1 MSLPSCDF
9 FFENANIWVCRMTL
23 NSEKKGMA
31 LGAESHSILK
41 GPSILVILVE
51 TVDVAYSSERLVI
64 LVLVKTRTK
73 QK

>member
-1 MSLPSCDF
+1 M
-9 FFENANIWVCRMTL
+9 MQKKK
-23 NSEKKGMA
+23 KKGMA